1 MFHESQRFRQHA
13 KHCYLLP
20 SLLRATVWAVSH
32 ELICAVSSL
41 HKHALL
47 IFSVSFLTSYLTRTR
62 AANLPHKTSTPA
74 TGCTKGYHTSYIIYI
89 YIHVHMISIRI
100 AVRRRRIANKIER
113 RRQCPKRK
121 ENENAQQNLHVA
133 SLKIKSSKLT
143 CELGLLLFHTTG
155 LLSCYP
161 VLGRLG

>member
-1 MFHESQRFRQHA
+1 MIQMKFMSWSGLLDFDMSCCNWFHVAPDHVHELLKTSGACRSFTWSWSNSSAWKWMGAPHVQKLWTHIFTYQKKNVMFHESQRFRQHA

-47 IFSVSFLTSYLTRTR
+47 IFSVSFLASYLTRTR

-74 TGCTKGYHTSYIIYI
+74 TGCTKGYHTSYI
-89 YIHVHMISIRI
+89 
-100 AVRRRRIANKIER
+100 
-113 RRQCPKRK
+113 
-121 ENENAQQNLHVA
+121 
-133 SLKIKSSKLT
+133 
-143 CELGLLLFHTTG
+143 
-155 LLSCYP
+155 
-161 VLGRLG
+161 